1 MSTTKSFV
9 SKADLNYTGIDRIPE
24 AGMPIGNG
32 RMGSLIWFDPDEMHM
47 QWNRSDVFANDATT
61 QSFREESSDYSAG
74 TGIIDLS
81 MGTGEDSV
89 FTAGI
94 RQHLSVYDGTYR
106 MEADQA
112 VIEIFMDMD
121 EDICFIHVQDKRSC
135 PQKIRLSLRTLRGGC
150 PYVTGTLSQTHP
162 SLYKGEGYEKINTY
176 VQTGAHLATSVL
188 ERQDDI
194 IRLRQFFEEK
204 EYICQSFLEI
214 NSGGRK
220 ARAFIRNQNEA
231 VLEWDAG
238 NEELWIS
245 VQTGQAFAK
254 EEIVSTSGAAVCK
267 AEVEKRRKASAQWW
281 HDFWER
287 MPHMNLHSENGDADL
302 VSMYSTWFYYLMA
315 CTSRGKYMAR
325 FGGLLFYSGG
335 DFRYWGAQFWWHNQ
349 ACYYSSLVQ
358 QGCFELADA
367 FYNHILNSYGQ
378 YEKAAWQQWGS
389 QGIFIPETCWFSGP
403 CDIPEELIPEFQA
416 LFTLEK
422 PWEERSEEYRAFAA
436 NRNLYESRWNGELV
450 YNRDGKGYGPYGFVT
465 HIFSTTAKIA
475 MLFWKRFLQTGD
487 LEWLKEKGYP
497 VIKGTAQM
505 YCHLPFLKEGEDGM
519 LHFYHVND
527 HEGTWDGTD
536 TISELSG
543 VHGILPI
550 AAKAAELLKIDE
562 ALQKEWREM
571 DRRIVPIRTNT
582 DPNALTP
589 RKEGEKEMWCCGTK
603 PARMSHSGYYHNLD
617 LATIYHL
624 CTLETPEGR
633 VREISENTYEYLLEK
648 HGFGTERANVGE
660 LDPFVIACSRMG
672 HKEAVECFVPIILRD
687 VNPENFTDRKGTAY
701 TVILDNRMT
710 LREGVQALGAQRIG
724 QASESV
730 AGALCSCV
738 PKGPGEEP
746 VLHLFAAY
754 PDAWDAEFRLPA
766 AKGYW
771 VNGVKKDGEILKIE
785 LTGGHGQR
793 LQVRNPWKG
802 KQICIDYGAKKE
814 YTSDA
819 VFTVQGSCVLTL
831 KQAL

>member
-74 TGIIDLS
+74 TGLIDLS
-81 MGTGEDSV
+81 MGTGGDSV
-89 FTAGI
+89 FTPEI

-106 MEADQA
+106 MEADQ
-112 VIEIFMDMD
+112 VTIGTFMDMD
-121 EDICFIHVQDKRSC
+121 EDICYIHIQDRRDC

-162 SLYKGEGYEKINTY
+162 SLYKKEGYEKINTY

-188 ERQDDI
+188 EREGDV

-204 EYICQSFLEI
+204 EYICQSFLEVK
-214 NSGGRK
+214 SSGRK
-220 ARAFIRNQNEA
+220 ARAFLRNQNEA
-231 VLEWDAG
+231 VLEWNAG
-238 NEELWIS
+238 NGDLWIS
-245 VQTGQAFAK
+245 IQTGQAFAK
-254 EEIVSTSGAAVCK
+254 EEIVPAACAAVCE
-267 AEVEKRRKASAQWW
+267 AEMKERQETSKKWW

-358 QGCFELADA
+358 QGCYELADA

-422 PWEERSEEYRAFAA
+422 PWEERSREYRAFAA

-450 YNRDGKGYGPYGFVT
+450 YNRDGSGYGPYGFVT
-465 HIFSTTAKIA
+465 HIFSSTAKIA
-475 MLFWKRFLQTGD
+475 MLFWKRYLQTGD

-550 AAKAAELLKIDE
+550 AAKSAELLGIDE
-562 ALQKEWREM
+562 DLQKEWKEM
-571 DRRIVPIRTNT
+571 DRRIVPIHTNV
-582 DPNALTP
+582 DSGALIP
-589 RKEGEKEMWCCGTK
+589 IQEGEKEMWCCGIE

-624 CTLETPEGR
+624 FTLETPEGR
-633 VREISENTYEYLLEK
+633 VRQISENTYEYLLK
-648 HGFGTERANVGE
+648 AHGFETEKANVGE
-660 LDPFVIACSRMG
+660 LDPFVIAGSRMG

-687 VNPENFTDRKGTAY
+687 VNPQNFTDRAGTAY

-738 PKGPGEEP
+738 PKSPGEEP

-754 PDAWDAEFRLPA
+754 PDSWDADFYLPA

-771 VNGVKKDGEILKIE
+771 VKGEKKDGKILRIE
-785 LTGGHGQR
+785 LTSDNEEK
-793 LQVRNPWKG
+793 LQVCNPWKG
-802 KQICIDYGAKKE
+802 KEICIDYGMKKE
-814 YTSDA
+814 YTSEDK
-819 VFTVQGSCVLTL
+819 FTIQGNCVLTL
-831 KQAL
+831 K

>member
-1 MSTTKSFV
+1 MNTTKSFV
-9 SKADLNYTGIDRIPE
+9 SKADLNYAGIDRIPE

-32 RMGSLIWFDPDEMHM
+32 RMGSLIWFDQDEMHM

-81 MGTGEDSV
+81 MGTGKDAV
-89 FTAGI
+89 FTSEI
-94 RQHLSVYDGTYR
+94 QQHLSVYDGTYR

-112 VIEIFMDMD
+112 TIEIFMDVD
-121 EDICFIHVQDKRSC
+121 EDVCYIHIQDKRSC

-162 SLYKGEGYEKINTY
+162 SLYKKEGYEKINTY

-204 EYICQSFLEI
+204 EYICQSFLEVQS
-214 NSGGRK
+214 SGRET
-220 ARAFIRNQNEA
+220 RAFLRNQNEA
-231 VLEWDAG
+231 ILEWDAG
-238 NEELWIS
+238 NEDLWIT
-245 VQTGQAFAK
+245 VQTAQAFAK
-254 EEIVSTSGAAVCK
+254 EEIVPAFCK
-267 AEVEKRRKASAQWW
+267 AISEAEIKERQEASRKWW

-287 MPHMNLHSENGDADL
+287 MPHMDLHSENGDADL

-367 FYNHILNSYGQ
+367 FYNHILNSYKQ
-378 YEKAAWQQWGS
+378 YEKAAWQQWGTE
-389 QGIFIPETCWFSGP
+389 GIFIPETCWFSGS

-416 LFTLEK
+416 LFTLKK
-422 PWEERSEEYRAFAA
+422 PWEERSEEYKAFAA

-465 HIFSTTAKIA
+465 HIFSSTAKIA
-475 MLFWKRFLQTGD
+475 MLFWKRYLQTGD

-519 LHFYHVND
+519 LHLYHVND

-543 VHGILPI
+543 IHGILPI
-550 AAKAAELLKIDE
+550 AVKSAELLGIDE
-562 ALQKEWREM
+562 DLQKEWKETDQRT
-571 DRRIVPIRTNT
+571 VPIRTNM
-582 DPNALTP
+582 DPGALMP
-589 RKEGEKEMWCCGTK
+589 RQEGEKEMWCSGTE
-603 PARMSHSGYYHNLD
+603 PARMTHPGYYHSLD
-617 LATIYHL
+617 VANIYHL
-624 CTLETPEGR
+624 FTLETPEGR
-633 VREISENTYEYLLEK
+633 IRELGENTYERCLKE
-648 HGFGTERANVGE
+648 HGFGTDHANVGE
-660 LDPFVIACSRMG
+660 LEPFVISPSKMG
-672 HKEAVECFVPIILRD
+672 HKEAVECYVPMILRNVD
-687 VNPENFTDRKGTAY
+687 PKNFTDRAGTAY

-724 QASESV
+724 QASESI
-730 AGALCSCV
+730 ANALCNCV
-738 PKGPGEEP
+738 PKSPGEEP
-746 VLHLFAAY
+746 VLHLFSAY
-754 PDAWDAEFRLPA
+754 PDSWDADFRLPA

-771 VNGVKKDGEILKIE
+771 VKGEKKNGKIVKIE
-785 LTGGHGQR
+785 LTSNNEER
-793 LQVRNPWKG
+793 LQVCNPWKG
-802 KQICIDYGAKKE
+802 KEICIDYGTKKE
-814 YTSDA
+814 YTSEDKF
-819 VFTVQGSCVLTL
+819 VVQGNCVLTL
-831 KQAL
+831 K